1 MLSEYGENREF
12 IGEEGENDII
22 CPPEIAALAGALL
35 QPHQPSY
42 LSDPWGEKSTR
53 SYRVCFSSLYGEV
66 HSRWATTGHRNACS
80 RSSLNDKIVAP
91 GTGSAVRSSILLLVP
106 LEIVSVAKS

>member
-35 QPHQPSY
+35 QSHQLSY
-42 LSDPWGEKSTR
+42 LSDPWGEK
-53 SYRVCFSSLYGEV
+53 
-66 HSRWATTGHRNACS
+66 
-80 RSSLNDKIVAP
+80 KAP
-91 GTGSAVRSSILLLVP
+91 DHTGSAFQAYMVKSI
-106 LEIVSVAKS
+106 EEGQ